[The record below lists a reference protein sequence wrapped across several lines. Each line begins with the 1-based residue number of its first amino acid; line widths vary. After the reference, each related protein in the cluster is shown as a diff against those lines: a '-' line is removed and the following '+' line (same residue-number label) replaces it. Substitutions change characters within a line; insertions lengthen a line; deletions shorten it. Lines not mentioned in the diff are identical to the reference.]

1 MSTLAGAPCE
11 EGALGAGCSSSCG
24 RTSAAR
30 GPSPRFD
37 ETASRTSASR
47 TSASRAAVLG
57 GKAREAVFG
66 GKAPSRTRIAASV
79 VLIGWLKSTNRA
91 RAQRPPYCSARR
103 LRWRCHCPFSSA
115 RRLSLSRAAA
125 GSARRCHC
133 PFSSARR
140 GSRAAAGTAAA
151 CAGNATG
158 SAPRWPR
165 PCVRSLPG
173 VLRPTLVAQTCPGG
187 RTGWRRGPFLL
198 YKVLYNTH
206 ASPRGPCV
214 AIQLYSA
221 MHYTAIHR
229 YTLYRLYNTPLI
241 HTRRPTPTLTEWI
254 ASFQAS
260 SCVA

>member
-37 ETASRTSASR
+37 ETASRTSASRTSASRTSASRTSASR

-103 LRWRCHCPFSSA
+103 PRWRCHCPFSSA

-125 GSARRCHC
+125 GRRCHC

-206 ASPRGPCV
+206 ASPLAAP
-214 AIQLYSA
+214 A
-221 MHYTAIHR
+221 
-229 YTLYRLYNTPLI
+229 
-241 HTRRPTPTLTEWI
+241 
-254 ASFQAS
+254 
-260 SCVA
+260 